1 MKKDA
6 NISNTYAL
14 RSCHKAKEK
23 HKADALERPYRMIV
37 QNILAKYQERKAML
51 PSVMGSSTG
60 NKAVAAVWKK
70 HIVT

>member
-1 MKKDA
+1 LFENMKKDA

-37 QNILAKYQERKAML
+37 QNILAKYQERK
-51 PSVMGSSTG
+51 
-60 NKAVAAVWKK
+60 
-70 HIVT
+70 